1 MAQPQRKKK
10 ERLFPVNMVLF
21 NTKAEGKNEGRLSAL
36 FCGDPDQ
43 VRYVSWHAMSRL
55 NREFRQKFGKDMPGL
70 TPYYKDQV
78 RSEFRRDQFMAKSTM
93 AEKIF
98 LAAKIPENV
107 NAYLFGE
114 LNPTTTTDMVN

>member
-21 NTKAEGKNEGRLSAL
+21 NTETEGKNEGRLSAL
-36 FCGDPDQ
+36 ICDDPDQ
-43 VRYVSWHAMSRL
+43 ARYVSWHAMSRL

-70 TPYYKDQV
+70 TPCYKNHV
-78 RSEFRRDQFMAKSTM
+78 RSKFRYDQFMAKSTM

-98 LAAKIPENV
+98 LAVKIPENV
-107 NAYLFGE
+107 NAYLSGK
-114 LNPTTTTDMVN
+114 LNQTAMTDMVN